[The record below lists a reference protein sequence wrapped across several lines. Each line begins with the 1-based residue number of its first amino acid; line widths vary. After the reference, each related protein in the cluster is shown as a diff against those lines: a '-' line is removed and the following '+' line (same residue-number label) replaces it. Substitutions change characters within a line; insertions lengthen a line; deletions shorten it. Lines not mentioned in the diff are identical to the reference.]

1 MNALPRAFAP
11 GPAFEERARDADLDF
26 TTPPARREAA
36 AAEGPDV
43 VIVRRHVG
51 HEGNHVVLVVDGDEA
66 AGERTATILRE
77 AGYHAAAESSPLAA
91 ARHMR
96 RLGAPALLLLEDE
109 LPEMSG
115 FDFLERLRASQRLKD
130 TPVVMFATH
139 AARRDQARAF
149 RAGADGYISKS
160 VDATT
165 LVAALRKLLD
175 E

>member
-1 MNALPRAFAP
+1 MGRRRAARP
-11 GPAFEERARDADLDF
+11 DAGVSSPADDLDF

-36 AAEGPDV
+36 GAAGPDV
-43 VIVRRHVG
+43 VIVRGHVA
-51 HEGNHVVLVVDGDEA
+51 HEGNHVVLVVDGDAA
-66 AGERTATILRE
+66 AGERTARILRE
-77 AGYHAAAESSPLAA
+77 AGYHAAAESSPRAA
-91 ARHMR
+91 ARHMS

-115 FDFLERLRASQRLKD
+115 CEFLEGLRASRSLKD

-139 AARRDQARAF
+139 ATRRDQARAF
-149 RAGADGYISKS
+149 RAGADGFISKS
-160 VDATT
+160 VDAAT